1 MQFQVPQFIDI
12 EDKIV
17 GPLTLRQ
24 FLYLAAAVAVSFIT
38 FFLFQLW
45 LWLIIT
51 VLVGALGAG
60 LAFVRYNSQPLPKV
74 LWLIFLY
81 FWRPRLYL
89 WQREV
94 KERVIEVRYK
104 EPASRKALFEM
115 ASVKK
120 LWQDLMTTKTPIPK
134 REKSIAVVR
143 WRKVPR
149 ERFELFRK
157 MTGAKEI
164 ARRVDY
170 R

>member
-17 GPLTLRQ
+17 GPLSLRQ
-24 FLYLAAAVAVSFIT
+24 FLYLAGAVAISFT
-38 FFLFQLW
+38 SFFIFQLW
-45 LWLIIT
+45 LWLLIS
-51 VLVGALGAG
+51 VFAGAFGAA
-60 LAFVRYNSQPLPKV
+60 LAFVRYNSQPLPRI
-74 LWLIFLY
+74 LWLMFFY

-94 KERVIEVRYK
+94 KEKIIEVKYK
-104 EPASRKALFEM
+104 EPASRRALFEM
-115 ASVKK
+115 SSVKK
-120 LWQDLMTTKTPIPK
+120 LWQDLLTTKAPIPK
-134 REKSIAVVR
+134 REKSIATVR
-143 WRKVPR
+143 WRSVPK

-157 MTGAKEI
+157 ISGEKEI